1 MKVLIT
7 GGSGFIGSHL
17 LERLLNHN
25 YHIKCLIRENSNL
38 RWIKNL
44 PVEFVYGDVCDFNS
58 LLPIVQNVDYI
69 YHLGGILRTNTESD
83 YFHVNH
89 EGTKNLLTA
98 CSQLNPNLR
107 RFIYIS
113 SQAAAGPSVD
123 GIPLT
128 ENDPPQPIS
137 CYGKSKQ
144 LAELTVLEFQKFFPV
159 TIIRPPVVYGPRDD
173 DTLEVFKYIKFG
185 IKPLLGN
192 QEKIISLI
200 HVHDL
205 VRGIQ
210 IAAEH
215 QNAKNEIFF
224 IANKKGY
231 RWIEVID
238 AIAQVMDKKAL
249 TIRFPEFVLDL
260 AASLNEQVTNIFKS
274 AAIINRDKAV
284 EMKQSY
290 WLVDASKAEQKLG
303 FVPEI
308 LLEKGLKETYHWY
321 RLQGWL

>member
-17 LERLLNHN
+17 LERLLNHK
-25 YHIKCLIRENSNL
+25 YHIKCLVRENSDL

-69 YHLGGILRTNTESD
+69 YHLGGILRTNTESE
-83 YFHVNH
+83 YFHVNY

-98 CSQLNPNLR
+98 CSQLNSNLK

-144 LAELTVLEFQKFFPV
+144 LAELAVLEFQKFFPV

-173 DTLEVFKYIKFG
+173 DTLEVFKYIKFR
-185 IKPLLGN
+185 IKPLIGN
-192 QEKIISLI
+192 QEKIINLI

-210 IAAEH
+210 LAAEH
-215 QNAKNEIFF
+215 SKAENQIFF
-224 IANKKGY
+224 IANSKGY
-231 RWIEVID
+231 SWTEVED
-238 AIAQVMDKKAL
+238 AIAQVMERKAM
-249 TIRFPEFVLDL
+249 TIRFPEFVLDV
-260 AASLNEQVTNIFKS
+260 AASLSEQVAIIFKNS
-274 AAIINRDKAV
+274 AIINRDKAA

-290 WLVDASKAEQKLG
+290 WIVDTSKIEQQLG
-303 FVPEI
+303 FISEI
-308 LLEKGLKETYHWY
+308 PLQQGLKETYNWY
-321 RLQGWL
+321 RMHGWL

>member
-17 LERLLNHN
+17 LERLLNHK
-25 YHIKCLIRENSNL
+25 YRIKCLVRENSDL

-58 LLPIVQNVDYI
+58 LLPIVQKVDYI
-69 YHLGGILRTNTESD
+69 YHVGGILRTNTESE
-83 YFHVNH
+83 YFHVNYK
-89 EGTKNLLTA
+89 GTKNLLTA
-98 CSQLNPNLR
+98 CSQLNSNLK

-113 SQAAAGPSVD
+113 SQAAAGPSGD

-144 LAELTVLEFQKFFPV
+144 LAELAVLKFQKIFPV

-173 DTLEVFKYIKFG
+173 DTLVVFKYIKFG
-185 IKPLLGN
+185 IKPLIGN

-205 VRGIQ
+205 VRAIQ

-215 QNAKNEIFF
+215 QNATNEIFF

-231 RWIEVID
+231 SWSEVID

-260 AASLNEQVTNIFKS
+260 AASLNEQVANIFRG

-308 LLEKGLKETYHWY
+308 LLEKGLKETFNWY